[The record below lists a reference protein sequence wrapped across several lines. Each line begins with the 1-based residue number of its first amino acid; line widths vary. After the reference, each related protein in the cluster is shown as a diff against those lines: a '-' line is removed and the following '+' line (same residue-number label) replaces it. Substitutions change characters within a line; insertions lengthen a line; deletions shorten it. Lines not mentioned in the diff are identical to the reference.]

1 MTNLKKIL
9 AGALALCM
17 TSAMF
22 ASCGDTASDG
32 DTKETTTKAATGAE
46 GGDDASE
53 AEDTGDTG
61 DTGEEK

>member
-1 MTNLKKIL
+1 MKMKKALSVIL
-9 AGALALCM
+9 ALAM
-17 TSAMF
+17 TSALF